1 MSPEQTTSSVGS
13 AFPQLVRPLSWI
25 ALALLLLGA
34 FDPMEGSVVIAVGAV
49 LAAWA
54 AAGAASRQRRLLL
67 RAAVLVVV
75 GVAALFGMSALG
87 GIGGD
92 TGRSYW
98 WALLFLPYPVGWI
111 MALTGAFEL
120 VAELRRRA
128 SATD

>member
-1 MSPEQTTSSVGS
+1 MGMVM
-13 AFPQLVRPLSWI
+13 A
-25 ALALLLLGA
+25 
-34 FDPMEGSVVIAVGAV
+34 
-49 LAAWA
+49 
-54 AAGAASRQRRLLL
+54 
-67 RAAVLVVV
+67 
-75 GVAALFGMSALG
+75 GMSALG